1 MMKKLLTLLCLSIG
15 IIGNSFAEEN
25 WSLIDDKRLI
35 TRGDIVWGHQFG
47 FMKDL
52 SLCGYDVMLLSWSS
66 DISNGELK
74 KFEGKDAYVKQSV

>member
-1 MMKKLLTLLCLSIG
+1 MKKILALIIMSFGLTFQ
-15 IIGNSFAEEN
+15 SFAEEN
-25 WSLIDDKRLI
+25 WSLIEETRLI

-66 DISNGELK
+66 DI
-74 KFEGKDAYVKQSV
+74 